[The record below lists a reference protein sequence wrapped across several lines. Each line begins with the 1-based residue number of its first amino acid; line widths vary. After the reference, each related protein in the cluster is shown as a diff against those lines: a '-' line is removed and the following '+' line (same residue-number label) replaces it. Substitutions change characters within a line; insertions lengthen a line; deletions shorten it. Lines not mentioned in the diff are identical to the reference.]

1 MYDWATPLLSKD
13 FDGFVY
19 FDLGGVV
26 FGVKRSFGNLAK
38 LANKSV
44 EEIKTVFLKYDTDA
58 CKGLISPEG
67 LGKIYEHELALS
79 FGDTD
84 FLSFWLAGY
93 EPIPEMHKLIKDLV
107 ERRVQVGIIT
117 NIYRGTFERLG
128 QLIPKVDYRAIIE
141 SCDYGIVKPDFRIFE
156 IAEKACGFEK
166 SKITL
171 IDDNQDNITAATNF
185 GWKAILLKT
194 A

>member
-26 FGVKRSFGNLAK
+26 FGVKKSFGNLAK

-44 EEIKTVFLKYDTDA
+44 EEIKAVFLKYDTDA
-58 CKGLISPEG
+58 CKGLISSED
-67 LGKIYEHELALS
+67 LAKIYERKFSLS
-79 FGDTD
+79 FGDVG

-93 EPIPEMHKLIKDLV
+93 EPVPEMHMLIKDLV
-107 ERRVQVGIIT
+107 EREVQVGIIT

-128 QLIPKVDYRAIIE
+128 HLIPKVDYRAIIK

-156 IAEKACGFEK
+156 IAKKACGFEK

-171 IDDNQDNITAATNF
+171 IDDNQDNITATVKF
-185 GWKAILLKT
+185 GWNGILLKT
-194 A
+194 V